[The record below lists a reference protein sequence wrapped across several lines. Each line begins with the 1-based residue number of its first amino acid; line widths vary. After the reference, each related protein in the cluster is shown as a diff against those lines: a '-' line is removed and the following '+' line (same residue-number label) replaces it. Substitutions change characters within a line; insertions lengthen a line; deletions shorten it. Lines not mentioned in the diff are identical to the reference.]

1 MMTDPIADL
10 LTRIRNAY
18 KARKATVEAPLSK
31 TKKALADILLAE
43 GYLNA
48 VDVTDGNKAELVLTL
63 KYYGKEPAVQ
73 SIKRNS
79 KPGHRVYKK
88 ADELPRVLNDY
99 GIAIIS
105 TSRGLMTNK
114 KARKDG
120 VGGEIICSIY

>member
-1 MMTDPIADL
+1 MTDPIADL

-31 TKKALADILLAE
+31 TKKALAKILLEE
-43 GYLNA
+43 GYLSA
-48 VDVTDGNKAELVLTL
+48 VDVTEGSPVELVLTL

-99 GIAIIS
+99 GVAIIS

>member
-31 TKKALADILLAE
+31 TKKALAKILLEE
-43 GYLNA
+43 GYLSA
-48 VDVTDGNKAELVLTL
+48 VDVTEGSPVELVLTL

-99 GIAIIS
+99 GVAIIS